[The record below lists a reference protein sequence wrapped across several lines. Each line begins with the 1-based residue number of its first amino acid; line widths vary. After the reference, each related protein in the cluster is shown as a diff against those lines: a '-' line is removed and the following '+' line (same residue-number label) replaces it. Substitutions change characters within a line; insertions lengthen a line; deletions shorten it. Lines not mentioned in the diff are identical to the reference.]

1 MMNEPISSIMT
12 TSLFTVSPQD
22 TLAQVREILTRHR
35 IHHVPVVDEN
45 NTLVGLVTTYDLFKL
60 SYHPD
65 ELNSIKVGDIMTK
78 RLATLEPNDKVGAA
92 AEVFLEHL
100 FHAIPIVKNGQL
112 VGIVTSFDVMKY
124 EFKKA
129 YPNHFMNMK

>member
-12 TSLFTVSPQD
+12 TKLFTVAPTDS
-22 TLAQVREILTRHR
+22 LHVAREILTKHR
-35 IHHVPVVDEN
+35 IHHLPVTDGKK
-45 NTLVGLVTTYDLFKL
+45 LVGLVTTYDLFKL

-65 ELNSIKVGDIMTK
+65 ELAHVKVSDIMTRK
-78 RLATLEPNDKVGAA
+78 LATLEPHDKVGSA
-92 AEVFLEHL
+92 AEIFLEHL
-100 FHAIPIVKNGQL
+100 FHAVPIVKDGEL

-129 YPNHFMNMK
+129 YPHHFAFAK